1 MMRKANMPD
10 LWRDD
15 NLDEHYLVIIDNLV
29 SPPPSIE
36 SDQSVDIL
44 QMNLDMLYE
53 ATELTGDPKYAH
65 VATHQAEKSLNS
77 HVRPDYTTYHVVD
90 FNQDGSVK
98 KCMTHQGEQLF
109 RILMRRYN

>member
-1 MMRKANMPD
+1 MRKTHMPD
-10 LWRDD
+10 LWRED

-29 SPPPSIE
+29 SPPAPPIGSAWPA
-36 SDQSVDIL
+36 DVL

-65 VATHQAEKSLNS
+65 IATQQAEKSLNS
-77 HVRPDYTTYHVVD
+77 HVRPDYSTYHVVD

-98 KCMTHQGEQLF
+98 KCMTHQGE
-109 RILMRRYN
+109 